1 LAYPSVALAQEDP
14 GPKRILFTNVNVFDG
29 VSETLDMDTNVL
41 VEDNLI
47 AAVGPSMTLPEGA
60 EVIDGSGRT
69 LMPGLMDAHVHLALV
84 RRPDEI
90 LNDYDWMYVGA
101 LANEQAQE
109 MLLRGFTTV
118 RDIGGPTVLHDCARH
133 RRPDGGL
140 APRHRGRPD
149 HRPAPFLLGA
159 LHHPDVGPW

>member
-29 VSETLDMDTNVL
+29 VSETLNMDTNVL

-118 RDIGGPTVLHDCARH
+118 RDIGGPTVGLHRAIEEGRII
-133 RRPDGGL
+133 G
-140 APRHRGRPD
+140 PRLFSSGPYITQTSGHGDFR
-149 HRPAPFLLGA
+149 A
-159 LHHPDVGPW
+159 HHG